1 MDRGNARPRVVSAA
15 PATGV
20 IRPPARGEFAVAA
33 AIVGLAVLAG
43 LSIGDP
49 SPLWYLPLAIIAGAT
64 VLYAGA
70 RWPFA
75 GLQVIL
81 GSSILLVVVRASGL
95 RSVNLLDVLLPPVL
109 LVSVFG
115 RARRDARAHVESGS
129 AHERLYAAERGFTR
143 AVLVFFAAAVLS
155 LVSLARE
162 AGVGAALD
170 SSLLLI
176 RAAQGL
182 LLYPLCIWWLRTPAR
197 IAGAW
202 NAMFVAGIALG
213 ITNVVGATLWGVPR
227 GGSTLFLNNPD
238 APFSSPNEG
247 GSSTLIVLAVL
258 IMRQIMRPDWKNFAL
273 AALMVVVLALTQSR
287 SALLAW
293 VTFALFTL
301 RWVRPSRLLAGALS
315 LAAIAAT
322 LPQAF
327 WGRMARSLVVERGS
341 FEAYSFFQ
349 RVYGWRTAWL
359 VFLDHPWTGVGY
371 LGYRFVSHRYN
382 ELRIVLTTV
391 ENYYYETLVSMG
403 IIGVVLLAIVIVRWF
418 QLGRAVARAAPRGT
432 LAHHMARFHTPLL
445 LGLLIANL
453 TGDNFAGMA
462 SIAQLAMWTAIL
474 VRSGHAAVTEG
485 TQA

>member
-1 MDRGNARPRVVSAA
+1 MSAA

-20 IRPPARGEFAVAA
+20 IRPPARGELAIAA

-49 SPLWYLPLAIIAGAT
+49 SPLWYLPLAIAAGTA

-95 RSVNLLDVLLPPVL
+95 RSVNFLDVLLPPVL
-109 LVSVFG
+109 LVSFFG
-115 RARRDARAHVESGS
+115 PARRNARADVESGP
-129 AHERLYAAERGFTR
+129 AHERLHAAERGFTR

-155 LVSLARE
+155 LMSLARE

-202 NAMFVAGIALG
+202 NAMFVAGIALAAA
-213 ITNVVGATLWGVPR
+213 NLLGAAFWDVQR

-238 APFSSPNEG
+238 APFTSPNEG
-247 GSSTLIVLAVL
+247 GSSTLIVAVVL
-258 IMRQIMRPDWKNFAL
+258 LMRHIMRPDWKNLAL
-273 AALMVVVLALTQSR
+273 GALMVMVLALTQSR

-293 VTFALFTL
+293 ATFALFTL
-301 RWVRPSRLLAGALS
+301 RWVRPSRLLAGGLT
-315 LAAIAAT
+315 LAALAVA
-322 LPQAF
+322 LPHSF
-327 WGRMARSLVVERGS
+327 WSRMARSVVVERGS
-341 FEAYSFFQ
+341 FEAYSMFQ
-349 RVYGWRTAWL
+349 RVYGWRTAWR

-382 ELRIVLTTV
+382 ELRLVLTTV
-391 ENYYYETLVSMG
+391 ENYFYEILVSMG
-403 IIGVVLLAIVIVRWF
+403 VVGLALLAIVIVKWF
-418 QLGRAVARAAPRGT
+418 QLGREVGRASPPGT

-445 LGLLIANL
+445 LGLLVANL

-462 SIAQLAMWTAIL
+462 SLAQLAMWTAVL
-474 VRSGHAAVTEG
+474 VRSGHAAVTESMR
-485 TQA
+485 T